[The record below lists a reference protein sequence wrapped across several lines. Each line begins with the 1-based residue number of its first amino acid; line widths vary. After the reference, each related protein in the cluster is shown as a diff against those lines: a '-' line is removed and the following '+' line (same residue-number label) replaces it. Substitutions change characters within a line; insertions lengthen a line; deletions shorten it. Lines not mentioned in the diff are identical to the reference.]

1 MNTGGED
8 GGGCLGQPHANAT
21 MEGRQGSKEHTN
33 ACTIHG
39 NVAWKTTTGCLQYK
53 SDLTSVGCFVCPY
66 VREILPV
73 KAGGWQLVVKV
84 QKIR

>member
-1 MNTGGED
+1 MTTGGED
-8 GGGCLGQPHANAT
+8 GGGCLGKPHATAT
-21 MEGRQGSKEHTN
+21 MKGRHGWKEHKCVHN
-33 ACTIHG
+33 HG

-84 QKIR
+84 QKIW

>member
-1 MNTGGED
+1 MDAWASHMPLLRWKED
-8 GGGCLGQPHANAT
+8 MDGKN
-21 MEGRQGSKEHTN
+21 TN

-84 QKIR
+84 QKIW